1 MKVQELIDYVNS
13 KGFYSIYEFQ
23 DSLTDKQFKELK
35 IIPESINVDRHRWYE
50 ISTTVY
56 KVEDGY
62 VGIRGIS
69 QIYSEYMS
77 DKDCDYLCEA
87 SEYEEVQ
94 TISYREKK
102 QNK

>member
-1 MKVQELIDYVNS
+1 MKVQELINYVDKSNL
-13 KGFYSIYEFQ
+13 YSLWDFEE
-23 DSLTDKQFKELK
+23 SMTDEKFDELK
-35 IIPESINVDRHRWYE
+35 KVAEGLEIDKHRWYE
-50 ISTTVY
+50 VSTTVY

-62 VGIRGIS
+62 VGVRGVY

-94 TISYREKK
+94 TISYRVK

>member
-13 KGFYSIYEFQ
+13 NGFYSMYDFEDF
-23 DSLTDKQFKELK
+23 LTDRESELE
-35 IIPESINVDRHRWYE
+35 IVSEDIDVDRHRWYE

-94 TISYREKK
+94 TISYREKTK
-102 QNK
+102 

>member
-94 TISYREKK
+94 TISYRVK

>member
-1 MKVQELIDYVNS
+1 M
-13 KGFYSIYEFQ
+13 
-23 DSLTDKQFKELK
+23 
-35 IIPESINVDRHRWYE
+35 
-50 ISTTVY
+50 Y

-94 TISYREKK
+94 TVSYRVK

>member
-23 DSLTDKQFKELK
+23 DSLTDRQLELK
-35 IIPESINVDRHRWYE
+35 TVSEDIEVDRHRWYE
-50 ISTTVY
+50 VSTTIF

-62 VGIRGIS
+62 VGVRGVTHL
-69 QIYSEYMS
+69 YSEGMAYS
-77 DKDCDYLCEA
+77 DCDCLCEA

>member
-1 MKVQELIDYVNS
+1 MKVQKLIDYVNS
-13 KGFYSIYEFQ
+13 NGFYSIYDFE
-23 DSLTDKQFKELK
+23 DSLTDRESELE
-35 IIPESINVDRHRWYE
+35 IVSEDIDVDRHRWYE

-77 DKDCDYLCEA
+77 DKDCDYLCKA
-87 SEYEEVQ
+87 YEYEEVQ
-94 TISYREKK
+94 TISYREK